1 MNGCMRRD
9 EEAVSA
15 AVATVL
21 LFGGVLSII
30 GLMMVSMMPV
40 IEEMEGSVERHDMS
54 SQMTL
59 LAHETSSLSERGMPG
74 DVAQATL
81 IPVDGELVWDSLR
94 GGMWYS
100 ATWAE
105 DMSLRA
111 RGALDFDDT
120 MEIRHPESFIEA
132 VCTTDLRLGPDRPYH
147 YTLEAVLDS
156 AVVTV
161 TPGLAMPLGPID
173 VSLYENGEE
182 LLLTSLRVDEMATFD
197 LENIDEATL
206 TSSHALNVYGL
217 VGNGGAT
224 YVLPNSPEPADKRG
238 QAWSIPVMAGQHAV
252 QLLSDKANQI
262 HITVDGETTIHY
274 ATPNGLARTGVHF
287 HHEMNLTKDSVVH
300 ITTSTASRLLLKT
313 NTAFSEGVTAW
324 PSTNGAYLGNT
335 FLPPHLNGTLRFA
348 NPGES
353 VVTITWRGGGISVAA
368 GSLEHVTWPPAYD
381 DGAATLDADG
391 DVFVTWGASTE
402 TSSVDDINGT
412 MLLPADDTGAISGG
426 MFSYANTVNDTEES
440 LVLRLSGYTSTW
452 NATGVS
458 SQTGVFLENN
468 NHRSI
473 TLAEGNTSVRVEA
486 GHPLR
491 VLRTAGE
498 TGLLQLPHDGE
509 RRCTSIDTQASGWI
523 STDLPW
529 ERMGGRG
536 EIDIQKAWREGRH
549 PASLSI
555 DVLGDDGVSSHGSIG
570 SVWAFHLSRLSY
582 QFASSIDGM
591 EVAFSGG
598 AVVTNHPEFKPY
610 VVVPPSDRGGPGPRF
625 AATIP
630 SLHPTASSESGA
642 GELELDIE
650 LVHRTSLASTPAYE
664 VRRGWSEPYGT
675 AIADDAGI
683 GLEASEDWTVYPGR
697 LDLLTDYVGWVP
709 DPSYGTAEAVWHTN
723 GEIIEFTLQLASID
737 VTTRE
742 VMV

>member
-1 MNGCMRRD
+1 MRRD
-9 EEAVSA
+9 DEAVSA

-132 VCTTDLRLGPDRPYH
+132 VCITDLRLGPDRPYH

-313 NTAFSEGVTAW
+313 NTASPEGVTAW

-368 GSLEHVTWPPAYD
+368 GSFEHVTWPPAYD

-440 LVLRLSGYTSTW
+440 LVLRLAGYTSTW

-458 SQTGVFLENN
+458 SQTGVFLESN

-473 TLAEGNTSVRVEA
+473 TLAEGNTSVRVET

>member
-1 MNGCMRRD
+1 MRRD
-9 EEAVSA
+9 DEAVSA

-30 GLMMVSMMPV
+30 GLMMISMMPV

-59 LAHETSSLSERGMPG
+59 LAHETSALSERGMPG

-100 ATWAE
+100 ATWVE

-120 MEIRHPESFIEA
+120 LEIRHPESFIES
-132 VCTTDLRLGPDRPYH
+132 VCITDLRLGPDRPYH
-147 YTLEAVLDS
+147 YTLEAVFDT
-156 AVVTV
+156 ARVTV

-173 VSLYENGEE
+173 IALHEDGEQRTI
-182 LLLTSLRVDEMATFD
+182 TSLRVDEMATFD
-197 LENIDEATL
+197 LEDIGEAVL
-206 TSSHALNVYGL
+206 TSSHALNVHVA
-217 VGNGGAT
+217 VGSSGAT

-238 QAWSIPVMAGQHAV
+238 QAWSVPLPAGEHTV
-252 QLLSDKANQI
+252 QLLSNRANQI

-274 ATPNGLARTGVHF
+274 ATPTGLARTGIHAN
-287 HHEMNLTKDSVVH
+287 HHLNLSENSVVH
-300 ITTSTASRLLLKT
+300 ITTSAPSRMMLQTNASSIDGL
-313 NTAFSEGVTAW
+313 TAW

-335 FLPPHLNGTLRFA
+335 FLPPHMNGTIRLS

-353 VVTITWRGGGISVAA
+353 VVTVTWRGGGISVAA
-368 GSLEHVTWPPAYD
+368 GGVEHVTWPPAYD

-391 DVFVTWGASTE
+391 DVFVIWGASATM
-402 TSSVDDINGT
+402 TSTDGISGA
-412 MLLPADDTGAISGG
+412 MLIPADDTGAISGG
-426 MFSYANTVNDTEES
+426 DFSYANTLNETEEN
-440 LVLRLSGYTSTW
+440 LLIRLAGYTSTW
-452 NATGVS
+452 NVSGATA
-458 SQTGVFLENN
+458 QTGVFLENN
-468 NHRSI
+468 RHESMTLGEGETSI
-473 TLAEGNTSVRVEA
+473 KVEA

-498 TGLLQLPHDGE
+498 AGLLHLPHDGE
-509 RRCTSIDTQASGWI
+509 RRCTSVDTQASGWI
-523 STDLPW
+523 TTDLPW

-536 EIDIQKAWREGRH
+536 EIDTQDAWRDGRH

-555 DVLGDDGVSSHGSIG
+555 DVLGDDGLASHSSIG

-591 EVAFSGG
+591 EVALSGG

-630 SLHPTASSESGA
+630 SLHPTASSDSGA

-675 AIADDAGI
+675 AIADNAGI

-742 VMV
+742 VLV

>member
-132 VCTTDLRLGPDRPYH
+132 VCITDLRLGPDRPYH

-300 ITTSTASRLLLKT
+300 ITTSTASRLLLRT
-313 NTAFSEGVTAW
+313 NTASSDGVTAW

-368 GSLEHVTWPPAYD
+368 GSFEHVSWPPAYD

-426 MFSYANTVNDTEES
+426 MFTYANTVNNTEES
-440 LVLRLSGYTSTW
+440 LVLRLAGYTSTW

-458 SQTGVFLENN
+458 SQTGSFLDNN

-473 TLAEGNTSVRVEA
+473 TLAEGNTSVRVET

-498 TGLLQLPHDGE
+498 AGLLQLPHDGE

-536 EIDIQKAWREGRH
+536 EIDTQEAWREGRH
-549 PASLSI
+549 PASVSI

>member
-1 MNGCMRRD
+1 MRGSMRRD
-9 EEAVSA
+9 EGAVSA

-30 GLMMVSMMPV
+30 GLMMISMMPV

-59 LAHETSSLSERGMPG
+59 LAHETSALSERGMPG

-120 MEIRHPESFIEA
+120 MEIRHPESFVEA
-132 VCTTDLRLGPDRPYH
+132 VCISDLRLGPDRPYY

-156 AVVTV
+156 AMVTV

-173 VSLYENGEE
+173 VTLVVNGEE
-182 LLLTSLRVDEMATFD
+182 ASVTSLRVDEMTSFD
-197 LENIDEATL
+197 LTDVDEAVL
-206 TSSHALNVYGL
+206 TSSHELNVYGL
-217 VGNGGAT
+217 VGNSGAT
-224 YVLPNSPEPADKRG
+224 YVLPNAPEPADKRG
-238 QAWSIPVMAGQHAV
+238 QAWSIPIQAGVHAI
-252 QLLSDKANQI
+252 QLLSDNANQI

-274 ATPNGLARTGVHF
+274 ATPTGLARTGVHF
-287 HHEMNLTKDSVVH
+287 HHELNLSEQSVVH
-300 ITTSTASRLLLKT
+300 ITTSAPSRMVLKT
-313 NTAFSEGVTAW
+313 GLDATDGVTAW
-324 PSTNGAYLGNT
+324 PATNGAFLGNT
-335 FLPPHLNGTLRFA
+335 FLPPHMNGTLRFA
-348 NPGES
+348 NPGEK
-353 VVTITWRGGGISVAA
+353 VVTITWRGGGVSVAA
-368 GSLEHVTWPPAYD
+368 GGVEHVEWPPAYD

-391 DVFVTWGASTE
+391 DVFVTWGGSTDVGS
-402 TSSVDDINGT
+402 TDAINGT
-412 MLLPADDTGAISGG
+412 MFLAADDTGAISGG
-426 MFSYANTVNDTEES
+426 LFSYANTLNETEER
-440 LVLRLSGYTSTW
+440 LLLRLAGYTSTW
-452 NATGVS
+452 NVS
-458 SQTGVFLENN
+458 STTFQSGVFLENN
-468 NHRSI
+468 QHRN
-473 TLAEGNTSVRVEA
+473 LALSAGTTSVRVDA

-491 VLRTAGE
+491 VLRTSGDA
-498 TGLLQLPHDGE
+498 GLLHLPHDGA

-523 STDLPW
+523 TTDLPW

-536 EIDIQKAWREGRH
+536 EIDTQEAWRDGRH
-549 PASLSI
+549 PASVSI
-555 DVLGDDGVSSHGSIG
+555 DVLGDDGLSSHASIG

-591 EVAFSGG
+591 EVAYSGG
-598 AVVTNHPEFKPY
+598 AVVTNHPEFRPY

-709 DPSYGTAEAVWHTN
+709 DPSYGTSEAVWHTN
-723 GEIIEFTLQLASID
+723 GEVIEFTLQLASID

-742 VMV
+742 VLV

>member
-1 MNGCMRRD
+1 MNGSMRRD
-9 EEAVSA
+9 DEAVSA

-132 VCTTDLRLGPDRPYH
+132 VCITDLRLGPDRPYH

-313 NTAFSEGVTAW
+313 NTASSEGVTAW

-368 GSLEHVTWPPAYD
+368 GSFEHVTWPPAYD

-426 MFSYANTVNDTEES
+426 MFSYANTVNNTEES

>member
-1 MNGCMRRD
+1 MNGSMRRD
-9 EEAVSA
+9 DEAVSA

-132 VCTTDLRLGPDRPYH
+132 VCITDLRLGPDRPYH

-313 NTAFSEGVTAW
+313 NTASSEGVTAW

-368 GSLEHVTWPPAYD
+368 GSFEHVTWPPAYD

-440 LVLRLSGYTSTW
+440 LVLRLAGYTSTW

-473 TLAEGNTSVRVEA
+473 TLAEGNTSVRVET

>member
-1 MNGCMRRD
+1 MRGSMRRD
-9 EEAVSA
+9 EGAVSA

-30 GLMMVSMMPV
+30 GLMMISMMPV

-59 LAHETSSLSERGMPG
+59 LAHETSALSERGMPG

-111 RGALDFDDT
+111 RGALDFDDK
-120 MEIRHPESFIEA
+120 MEIRHPESFVEA
-132 VCTTDLRLGPDRPYH
+132 VCISDLRLGPERPYH

-156 AVVTV
+156 AMVTV

-173 VSLYENGEE
+173 VTLVVDGEE
-182 LLLTSLRVDEMATFD
+182 ATVTSLRVDEMATFD
-197 LENIDEATL
+197 LTDVDEAVL
-206 TSSHALNVYGL
+206 TSSHELNVYGL
-217 VGNGGAT
+217 VGNSGAT
-224 YVLPNSPEPADKRG
+224 YVLPNAPEPADKRG
-238 QAWSIPVMAGQHAV
+238 QAWSIPIQAGVHAI
-252 QLLSDKANQI
+252 QLLSDNANQI

-274 ATPNGLARTGVHF
+274 ATPTGLARTGVHF
-287 HHEMNLTKDSVVH
+287 HHELNLSEQSVVH
-300 ITTSTASRLLLKT
+300 ITTSAPSRMVLKT
-313 NTAFSEGVTAW
+313 GLDATDGVTAW
-324 PSTNGAYLGNT
+324 PATNGAFLGNT
-335 FLPPHLNGTLRFA
+335 FLPPHMNGTLRFA
-348 NPGES
+348 NPGEK
-353 VVTITWRGGGISVAA
+353 VVTITWRGGGVSVAA
-368 GSLEHVTWPPAYD
+368 GGVEHVDWPPAYD

-391 DVFVTWGASTE
+391 DVFVTWGGSTDVGS
-402 TSSVDDINGT
+402 TDAINGS
-412 MLLPADDTGAISGG
+412 MFLAADDTGAISGG
-426 MFSYANTVNDTEES
+426 LFSYANTLNETEER
-440 LVLRLSGYTSTW
+440 LLLRLAGYTSTW
-452 NATGVS
+452 NVS
-458 SQTGVFLENN
+458 STTFQSGVFLENN
-468 NHRSI
+468 QHQNLPLSAG
-473 TLAEGNTSVRVEA
+473 TTSVRVDA

-491 VLRTAGE
+491 VLRTSGDA
-498 TGLLQLPHDGE
+498 GLLHLPHDGA

-523 STDLPW
+523 TTDLPW

-536 EIDIQKAWREGRH
+536 EIDTQEAWRDGRH
-549 PASLSI
+549 PASVSI
-555 DVLGDDGVSSHGSIG
+555 DVLGDDGLSSHASIG

-591 EVAFSGG
+591 EVAYSGG
-598 AVVTNHPEFKPY
+598 AVVTNHPEFRPY

-709 DPSYGTAEAVWHTN
+709 DPSYGTSEAVWHTN
-723 GEIIEFTLQLASID
+723 GEVIEFTLQLASID

-742 VMV
+742 VLV

>member
-1 MNGCMRRD
+1 MRRD
-9 EEAVSA
+9 DEAVSA

-132 VCTTDLRLGPDRPYH
+132 VCITDLRLGPDRPYH

-313 NTAFSEGVTAW
+313 NTASSEGVTAW

-368 GSLEHVTWPPAYD
+368 GSFEHVTWPPAYD

-473 TLAEGNTSVRVEA
+473 TLAEGNTSVRVET

>member
-1 MNGCMRRD
+1 MNGSMRRD
-9 EEAVSA
+9 DEAVSA

-132 VCTTDLRLGPDRPYH
+132 VCITDLRLGPDRPYH

-313 NTAFSEGVTAW
+313 NTASSEGVTAW

-368 GSLEHVTWPPAYD
+368 GSFEHVTWPPAYD